1 MGEGSS
7 TYYDHCDFYIDG
19 TRELYAGA
27 NLSGSG
33 WLHYIYNVTA
43 GEHTFTWSYSKD
55 SSVNSEGDYF
65 AVDNVL
71 MQAGEITWNTPVAV
85 ENTEY
90 TFSGLTPETNYC
102 VRVQGVCNDV
112 ESAWSE
118 LILFSTGEGNTDT
131 QTVALVEGWNWWTPT
146 VEITLADLEAALGT
160 NGLIIKSQDISAV
173 YVASTNTWRNNDL
186 EIEVGKMYKIKTSVA
201 CTITLSGI
209 VVDPAEHPI
218 TVNTGVNWV
227 GFIGTEVTSLDQ
239 AFTEFTPANLD
250 VVKTAHGTAVYY
262 RNKGWR
268 GTVSTLSP
276 GQGYLYKSKASG
288 KRTFTCPSAE

>member
-1 MGEGSS
+1 MVSITLLCATPPTLDNDVFTNVPKYIPVYVPCGSLAAYQAAAGWS
-7 TYYDHCDFYIDG
+7 DFTNI
-19 TRELYAGA
+19 
-27 NLSGSG
+27 
-33 WLHYIYNVTA
+33 V
-43 GEHTFTWSYSKD
+43 
-55 SSVNSEGDYF
+55 SEGC
-65 AVDNVL
+65 V
-71 MQAGEITWNTPVAV
+71 QTITLN
-85 ENTEY
+85 
-90 TFSGLTPETNYC
+90 G
-102 VRVQGVCNDV
+102 
-112 ESAWSE
+112 
-118 LILFSTGEGNTDT
+118 
-131 QTVALVEGWNWWTPT
+131 GWNWWTPT

-201 CTITLSGI
+201 CTITLTGI
-209 VVDPAEHPI
+209 AVDPAEYPI

-288 KRTFTCPSAE
+288 KRTFTYPSAE